1 MEQLRK
7 EIEDKIRKE
16 KEEEERKRKEEEDRI
31 NKGKL
36 TLDELST
43 NNLKTNDETI
53 NNQKLR
59 GRYNKN
65 LGNDIYSDEDEKLYN
80 ELKEKRRRLNL
91 MKDKYTQYLDLSG
104 IDIDNLDSDELEIL
118 ENLYQAQLKDVDK
131 TKKLIDKIRRKRKGD
146 LLKNSTN
153 YFKSSLKDTEDQ
165 IKEKIMKFK
174 RERNERHKINRK
186 LLNKQ
191 FDEIDNERQNKNYYD
206 YYTEKNLPTHHN
218 TNKFF
223 GSDSNRIRNIKRI
236 DFELS
241 DLKGSKR
248 NKFNFND
255 DKFELSTMDS
265 NSNNYRN
272 IIMPSNPFS
281 SVLKAHEDNFF
292 N

>member
-1 MEQLRK
+1 MIQLK
-7 EIEDKIRKE
+7 KGLNEIEKRQLINDVNTIADAELIKQLLDSIPVARAYDFFDKLKDLDRRRRDLSNYQINILTKILNKLIRNNNDMLREKLRQWLDKIRKE

-91 MKDKYTQYLDLSG
+91 MKDKYTQYLDLNG

-131 TKKLIDKIRRKRKGD
+131 TKKLLDKIRSKRKGD

-174 RERNERHKINRK
+174 RERNERHKTNR
-186 LLNKQ
+186 
-191 FDEIDNERQNKNYYD
+191 E
-206 YYTEKNLPTHHN
+206 
-218 TNKFF
+218 
-223 GSDSNRIRNIKRI
+223 S
-236 DFELS
+236 
-241 DLKGSKR
+241 
-248 NKFNFND
+248 
-255 DKFELSTMDS
+255 
-265 NSNNYRN
+265 
-272 IIMPSNPFS
+272 
-281 SVLKAHEDNFF
+281 
-292 N
+292 

>member
-1 MEQLRK
+1 MQ
-7 EIEDKIRKE
+7 
-16 KEEEERKRKEEEDRI
+16 
-31 NKGKL
+31 
-36 TLDELST
+36 
-43 NNLKTNDETI
+43 
-53 NNQKLR
+53 
-59 GRYNKN
+59 
-65 LGNDIYSDEDEKLYN
+65 
-80 ELKEKRRRLNL
+80 
-91 MKDKYTQYLDLSG
+91 DKYTQYLDLSG

-118 ENLYQAQLKDVDK
+118 ENLYKAQLKDVDK
-131 TKKLIDKIRRKRKGD
+131 TKKLLDKIRSKRKGD

-191 FDEIDNERQNKNYYD
+191 FEEIDNERQNKNYYD
-206 YYTEKNLPTHHN
+206 YYTERNIPAHHN

-223 GSDSNRIRNIKRI
+223 GSDSTRIRNIKRI
-236 DFELS
+236 DFGMS
-241 DLKGSKR
+241 DLKKSKMSR
-248 NKFNFND
+248 FNFND
-255 DKFELSTMDS
+255 DKYELSTMDS